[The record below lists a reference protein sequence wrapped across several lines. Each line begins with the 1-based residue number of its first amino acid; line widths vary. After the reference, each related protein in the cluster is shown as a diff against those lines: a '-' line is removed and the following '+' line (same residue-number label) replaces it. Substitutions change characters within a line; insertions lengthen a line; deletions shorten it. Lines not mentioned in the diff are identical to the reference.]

1 MARSRSSHGWMRE
14 HVSDPFVRKA
24 RAHGYRSRA
33 AFKLLEMIERDK
45 LVRPGMVVVELG
57 AAPGGWSQVLAQRLG
72 PRGKLIAVDLL
83 EMDPIGG
90 AQLIQGDFREEA
102 TLREV
107 ESALP
112 AGRADLV
119 VSDMAPNI
127 SGVASTDQA
136 RSQHLVELAI
146 DFAFSH
152 LQPGGALLVKAFHG
166 SGIEELRKKMREA
179 FAVVQVRKPKAS
191 RDRSSEFYLLGTG
204 FSDPARP

>member
-1 MARSRSSHGWMRE
+1 MRE

-33 AFKLLEMIERDK
+33 AFKLQEIIERDK

-83 EMDPIGG
+83 EMQPIGG

-112 AGRADLV
+112 AGGADLV
-119 VSDMAPNI
+119 VSDMAPHI
-127 SGVASTDQA
+127 TGVSSTDQA

-146 DFAFSH
+146 DFALGH

-166 SGIEELRKKMREA
+166 SGIEELRKKMRQA

-191 RDRSSEFYLLGTG
+191 RDRSSEFYLLGRG
-204 FSDPARP
+204 FSDPQRP